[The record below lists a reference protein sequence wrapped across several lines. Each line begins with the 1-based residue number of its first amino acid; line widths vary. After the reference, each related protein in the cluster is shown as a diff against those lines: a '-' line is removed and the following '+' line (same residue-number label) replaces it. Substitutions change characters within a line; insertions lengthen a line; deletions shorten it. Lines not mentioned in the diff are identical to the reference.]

1 MFHVYVLRS
10 KKADKLY
17 IGYTDNL
24 RRRVLEHNVGLSQFT
39 KPYIPWELIYYESYK
54 SLEDAKDRES
64 KLKYY
69 GQAYRRLKERLAK
82 SLQ

>member
-10 KKADKLY
+10 VKINKLY

-24 RRRVLEHNVGLSQFT
+24 RRRLLEHNSGFSRYT
-39 KPYIPWELIYYESYK
+39 KPFIPWELIYYESYK
-54 SLEDAKDRES
+54 SLDDTKRRES
-64 KLKYY
+64 KLKQY
-69 GQAYRRLKERLAK
+69 GQAYRRLKERIAK